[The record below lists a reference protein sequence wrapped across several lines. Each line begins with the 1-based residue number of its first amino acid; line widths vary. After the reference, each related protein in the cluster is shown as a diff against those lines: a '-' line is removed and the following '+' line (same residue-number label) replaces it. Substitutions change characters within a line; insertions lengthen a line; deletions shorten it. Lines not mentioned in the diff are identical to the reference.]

1 MEFILSGCMEAIR
14 LLFGGDGQTWSA
26 VAATLQVSSGSMV
39 VSLILGIPLGF
50 LLGYFDFPGKRQA
63 RLLVDTAL
71 ALPTVFIGLVVY
83 AFISNRGPL
92 GEMGLLFTLPGI
104 AIGQTILA
112 LPVVIALSAT
122 AVESMDR
129 HLRTLLISLGAS
141 RQQLLLSSLWEVR
154 YGVLAAG
161 LTAYGRVMTEV
172 GISMMVG
179 GNIKWHT
186 RTITTAIALETGK
199 GMFATAIALG
209 LVLIA
214 IAFAVLDEE
223 TAQLRILLQI
233 NGDDAFG
240 DDTFSAVQR
249 AVLAISL
256 DLVDRCEGIAAV
268 AVTVCSRAY
277 WQQHRQ

>member
-1 MEFILSGCMEAIR
+1 MDFILAGFLEAIH
-14 LLFGGDGQTWSA
+14 LLVDGDGQTWSA
-26 VAATLQVSSGSMV
+26 VGATLKASTGSMV
-39 VSLILGIPLGF
+39 ASLILGIPLGF
-50 LLGYFDFPGKRQA
+50 VLGYFDFPSKRQL

-92 GEMGLLFTLPGI
+92 GGMGLLFTLTGI

-112 LPVVIALSAT
+112 LPVVIALTAT

-141 RQQLLLSSLWEVR
+141 RRQLLISSLWEVR

-172 GISMMVG
+172 GVSMMVG

-199 GMFATAIALG
+199 GMFATGIALG
-209 LVLIA
+209 LVLIL
-214 IAFAVLDEE
+214 IAFGVNVSLSF
-223 TAQLRILLQI
+223 LRKK
-233 NGDDAFG
+233 
-240 DDTFSAVQR
+240 
-249 AVLAISL
+249 
-256 DLVDRCEGIAAV
+256 
-268 AVTVCSRAY
+268 
-277 WQQHRQ
+277 

>member
-1 MEFILSGCMEAIR
+1 MDFILAGFIEAIH

-26 VAATLQVSSGSMV
+26 VSATLKASSGSMV
-39 VSLILGIPLGF
+39 ASLILGIPLGF
-50 LLGYFDFPGKRQA
+50 GLGYFDFPAKRQV

-83 AFISNRGPL
+83 AFISKRGPL

-112 LPVVIALSAT
+112 LPVVVALSAT

-141 RQQLLLSSLWEVR
+141 RLQLLLSSLWEVR

-199 GMFATAIALG
+199 GMFATGIALG

-214 IAFAVLDEE
+214 IAFGVNVCLSF
-223 TAQLRILLQI
+223 LRKK
-233 NGDDAFG
+233 
-240 DDTFSAVQR
+240 
-249 AVLAISL
+249 
-256 DLVDRCEGIAAV
+256 
-268 AVTVCSRAY
+268 
-277 WQQHRQ
+277 

>member
-1 MEFILSGCMEAIR
+1 MDFILAGFLEAIH

-26 VAATLQVSSGSMV
+26 VAATLKASSGSIV
-39 VSLILGIPLGF
+39 ASLILGIPMGF
-50 LLGYFDFPGKRQA
+50 VLGYFDFPAKRQA

-92 GEMGLLFTLPGI
+92 GDMGLLFTLPGI

-141 RQQLLLSSLWEVR
+141 RLQLLFSSLWEVR

-199 GMFATAIALG
+199 GMFATGIALG

-214 IAFAVLDEE
+214 IAFGVNVCLSF
-223 TAQLRILLQI
+223 LR
-233 NGDDAFG
+233 
-240 DDTFSAVQR
+240 R
-249 AVLAISL
+249 K
-256 DLVDRCEGIAAV
+256 
-268 AVTVCSRAY
+268 
-277 WQQHRQ
+277 

>member
-1 MEFILSGCMEAIR
+1 MDFILAGFIEAIH
-14 LLFGGDGQTWSA
+14 LLFRGDAQTWSA
-26 VAATLQVSSGSMV
+26 VAATVNASTGSMV
-39 VSLILGIPLGF
+39 ASLLLGVPTGF
-50 LLGYFDFPGKRQA
+50 LLGYFDFPFKRQV

-71 ALPTVFIGLVVY
+71 ALPTVFIGLMVY
-83 AFISNRGPL
+83 AFISHRGPL
-92 GEMGLLFTLPGI
+92 GSFGLLFTLRGI
-104 AIGQTILA
+104 AIGQTFLA

-141 RQQLLLSSLWEVR
+141 RSQLLMSSLWEVR

-199 GMFATAIALG
+199 GMFATGIALG
-209 LVLIA
+209 VVLIT
-214 IAFAVLDEE
+214 IAFGVNVCLSF
-223 TAQLRILLQI
+223 LRKK
-233 NGDDAFG
+233 
-240 DDTFSAVQR
+240 
-249 AVLAISL
+249 
-256 DLVDRCEGIAAV
+256 
-268 AVTVCSRAY
+268 
-277 WQQHRQ
+277 

>member
-1 MEFILSGCMEAIR
+1 MDFILAGFIEAIR
-14 LLFGGDGQTWSA
+14 LLFSGDAQTWSA
-26 VAATLQVSSGSMV
+26 VAATVKASSGSMAA
-39 VSLILGIPLGF
+39 SLLFGIPAGF
-50 LLGYFDFPGKRQA
+50 LLGYFDFPAKRQV

-83 AFISNRGPL
+83 AFISRQGPL
-92 GEMGLLFTLPGI
+92 GQFGLLFSLRGI
-104 AIGQTILA
+104 AIGQTLLA

-141 RQQLLLSSLWEVR
+141 RSQLLMSSLWEVR

-199 GMFATAIALG
+199 GMFATGIALG
-209 LVLIA
+209 VVLIA
-214 IAFAVLDEE
+214 IAFGVNVCLSF
-223 TAQLRILLQI
+223 LRKK
-233 NGDDAFG
+233 
-240 DDTFSAVQR
+240 
-249 AVLAISL
+249 
-256 DLVDRCEGIAAV
+256 
-268 AVTVCSRAY
+268 
-277 WQQHRQ
+277 

>member
-1 MEFILSGCMEAIR
+1 MDFILAGFIEAIR
-14 LLFGGDGQTWSA
+14 LLFSGDDQTWSA
-26 VAATLQVSSGSMV
+26 VAATLQASTGSMV
-39 VSLILGIPLGF
+39 ASLIIGIPLGF
-50 LLGYFDFPGKRQA
+50 VLGYLDFPGRRQA

-129 HLRTLLISLGAS
+129 HLRTLLIALGAS
-141 RQQLLLSSLWEVR
+141 RRQLLFSSLWEVR

-186 RTITTAIALETGK
+186 RTITTAIALETSK
-199 GMFATAIALG
+199 GMFATGIALG
-209 LVLIA
+209 LVLIG
-214 IAFAVLDEE
+214 IAFAV
-223 TAQLRILLQI
+223 
-233 NGDDAFG
+233 N
-240 DDTFSAVQR
+240 
-249 AVLAISL
+249 ISL
-256 DLVDRCEGIAAV
+256 SFLRNK
-268 AVTVCSRAY
+268 
-277 WQQHRQ
+277 

>member
-1 MEFILSGCMEAIR
+1 MDFILAGFIEAIR
-14 LLFGGDGQTWSA
+14 LLLGGDGQTWSA
-26 VAATLQVSSGSMV
+26 VAATIKASSGSMAA
-39 VSLILGIPLGF
+39 SLILGVPMGF
-50 LLGYFDFPGKRQA
+50 LLGYFDFPAKRQV
-63 RLLVDTAL
+63 RLVVDTAL

-92 GEMGLLFTLPGI
+92 GEMGLLFTLTGI

-141 RQQLLLSSLWEVR
+141 RWQLLFSSLWEVR
-154 YGVLAAG
+154 FGVLSAG

-199 GMFATAIALG
+199 GMFATGIALG
-209 LVLIA
+209 LVLLV
-214 IAFAVLDEE
+214 IAFGV
-223 TAQLRILLQI
+223 
-233 NGDDAFG
+233 N
-240 DDTFSAVQR
+240 
-249 AVLAISL
+249 
-256 DLVDRCEGIAAV
+256 
-268 AVTVCSRAY
+268 VCLSFIRKK
-277 WQQHRQ
+277 

>member
-1 MEFILSGCMEAIR
+1 MDFILAGFIEAIR
-14 LLFGGDGQTWSA
+14 LLLGGDDQTWSA
-26 VAATLQVSSGSMV
+26 VAATIKASSGSMAA
-39 VSLILGIPLGF
+39 SLILGVPMGF
-50 LLGYFDFPGKRQA
+50 LLGYFDFPAKRQV
-63 RLLVDTAL
+63 RLVVDTAL

-92 GEMGLLFTLPGI
+92 GEMGLLFTLTGI
-104 AIGQTILA
+104 AIGQTFLA

-141 RQQLLLSSLWEVR
+141 RWQLLFSSLWEVR
-154 YGVLAAG
+154 FGVLAAG

-199 GMFATAIALG
+199 GMFATGIALG
-209 LVLIA
+209 LVLLV
-214 IAFAVLDEE
+214 IAFGVNVGLSFI
-223 TAQLRILLQI
+223 RKK
-233 NGDDAFG
+233 
-240 DDTFSAVQR
+240 
-249 AVLAISL
+249 
-256 DLVDRCEGIAAV
+256 
-268 AVTVCSRAY
+268 
-277 WQQHRQ
+277 